1 MSKYPN
7 YEIHPLANSMPMM
20 NDKEFEALKEN
31 IELHGLLNPII
42 IDHKDRII
50 DGRNRYKACIET
62 DTEPRF
68 ITLTNFL
75 KDYQTYLGEHFYDLE
90 NQSGNLNK
98 ALEAGDD
105 EKVIEMLIT
114 ILNVNRRHLSDF
126 ESYLSL
132 KQNKELVK
140 QGEIGKNHEKVR
152 VAESA
157 TLKTEEKEKVT
168 LDEAAKELNVSK
180 KKLQRMKYI
189 DQHGSDEL
197 KEEVKQGKKSVD
209 KGYNELRAQAKAKQ
223 EPKEELN
230 GEVNVAKSAMNSQNK
245 HHARSKVLDKI
256 EVRKLSSALWGI
268 NSRIGKITKDNGF
281 PLKML
286 SPLEKDILKSQ
297 SKFDQLL
304 SKINGDENLA
314 EARNQS
320 KPKLKFTNYCASLY
334 NKSMSMARDIDLLTE
349 LKEEFIYLNFKDIKD
364 TRIKAQLLS
373 ELKNLNGRISS
384 LLQTIQDEH
393 NGN

>member
-1 MSKYPN
+1 MSKYTN
-7 YEIHPLANSMPMM
+7 YEIHPKADELPMM
-20 NDKEFEALKEN
+20 NDKEFESLKEN
-31 IELHGLLNPII
+31 IKLHGLINPII

-68 ITLTNFL
+68 ITLTNFM
-75 KDYQTYLGEHFYDLE
+75 KDYEMYLGEYFYDLE

-98 ALEAGDD
+98 AIEAGDH

-152 VAESA
+152 ELDPSS
-157 TLKTEEKEKVT
+157 LKTEEKEKVT

-180 KKLQRMKYI
+180 AKLKRMKYI

-223 EPKEELN
+223 EPKAEPKPEPEPEINPQPQPKYDKEVAPQPKNWFEANLN
-230 GEVNVAKSAMNSQNK
+230 AESDKYIAKEVHNCA
-245 HHARSKVLDKI
+245 ARLINEKGISFAPIVLSWLRKI
-256 EVRKLSSALWGI
+256 GR
-268 NSRIGKITKDNGF
+268 
-281 PLKML
+281 
-286 SPLEKDILKSQ
+286 
-297 SKFDQLL
+297 
-304 SKINGDENLA
+304 
-314 EARNQS
+314 
-320 KPKLKFTNYCASLY
+320 
-334 NKSMSMARDIDLLTE
+334 TE
-349 LKEEFIYLNFKDIKD
+349 LFNEI
-364 TRIKAQLLS
+364 
-373 ELKNLNGRISS
+373 
-384 LLQTIQDEH
+384 QTWKPE
-393 NGN
+393 N